1 MVYLNIINMKES
13 KILKVLE
20 KVPSG
25 TKLYST
31 AFGNLELESIVEG
44 FAYKRIKLMEE
55 NRDRRIYLPD
65 GRYKKGGEVTL
76 YPSKEMRDWDKFA
89 WKRGDVLTN
98 NKGAFCIFKEF
109 SGYPYTNFV
118 AIFVHIAGVST
129 SDSTVESTQE
139 WNKASGENAGK
150 YIKLINTNLEKENKR
165 LNLKTLE
172 IEKSKFKDGDILT
185 CLDAALY
192 GSSTFIFEREYEY
205 GYSYYAGIEISGKLY
220 ISPGSIWCGKYGN
233 IRYATEEEKIKLFDA
248 LTKEGKWWNAEKRVI
263 EDIKPVSKKA
273 NATYKKKSDMPEH
286 EFQPFE
292 RVLVRDQKT
301 DKWVVGLYGSK
312 RKVGRYNYVCVGG
325 YCVYC
330 IPYEGNEHLLDTSE
344 DPEEK

>member
-1 MVYLNIINMKES
+1 MKES

-31 AFGNLELESIVEG
+31 AFGNLELESIVEAFG
-44 FAYKRIKLMEE
+44 DKRIKLMEE

-76 YPSKEMRDWDKFA
+76 YPSREIRDWDKFA
-89 WKRGDVLTN
+89 WKKGDILTN

-129 SDSTVESTQE
+129 SDSTVEVTQE
-139 WNKASGENAGK
+139 WHKASGENAGK

-172 IEKSKFKDGDILT
+172 IEKPKFRDGDILALPAT
-185 CLDAALY
+185 PSCSSSIFIFKGENVDGYTYYAAV
-192 GSSTFIFEREYEY
+192 GSSGR
-205 GYSYYAGIEISGKLY
+205 LY
-220 ISPGSIWCGKYGN
+220 ISSGNTWCGKHEN
-233 IRYATEEEKIKLFDA
+233 ARYATAEEKTRLFGV
-248 LTKEGKWWNAEKRVI
+248 LTKECKRWNAEKKVI
-263 EDIKPVSKKA
+263 EDIKP
-273 NATYKKKSDMPEH
+273 EH
-286 EFQPFE
+286 ELKPFQK
-292 RVLVRDQKT
+292 VLVRD
-301 DKWVVGLYGSK
+301 DKADIWKPDLFGFEDSTK
-312 RKVGRYNYVCVGG
+312 EEFRYMGMVAFWK
-325 YCVYC
+325 YC
-330 IPYEGNEHLLDTSE
+330 IPYEGNEHLLGTNKNV
-344 DPEEK
+344 EE

>member
-1 MVYLNIINMKES
+1 MKES

-44 FAYKRIKLMEE
+44 FAYKRIKLMED
-55 NRDRRIYLPD
+55 NKDCRVYLPD
-65 GRYKKGGEVTL
+65 GRYRKGGEVTL
-76 YPSKEMRDWDKFA
+76 YPSREMRDWDKFA
-89 WKRGDVLTN
+89 WGKGDVLTN

-129 SDSTVESTQE
+129 SDSTVEITKE
-139 WNKASGENAGK
+139 WHKASGENAGK

-172 IEKSKFKDGDILT
+172 IEKPKFKEGDILT
-185 CLDAALY
+185 CLDAAFHA
-192 GSSTFIFEREYEY
+192 SSTFIFKHEHEY
-205 GYSYYAGIEISGKLY
+205 GYSCHAGIEISGKLY
-220 ISPGSIWCGKYGN
+220 IIPGSIWCGEHGN
-233 IRYATEEEKIKLFDA
+233 IRYATTEEKAKLFDA
-248 LTKEGKWWNAEKRVI
+248 LTKEGKRWNAEKKVI
-263 EDIKPVSKKA
+263 EDIEPEYELKP
-273 NATYKKKSDMPEH
+273 
-286 EFQPFE
+286 FQK
-292 RVLVRDQKT
+292 VLVRD
-301 DKWVVGLYGSK
+301 DKVDIWKPDLF
-312 RKVGRYNYVCVGG
+312 G
-325 YCVYC
+325 YKDSTKEEFKYMGIVAFWKYC
-330 IPYEGNEHLLDTSE
+330 IPYKGNEHLLGTSK

>member
-1 MVYLNIINMKES
+1 MKES

-31 AFGNLELESIVEG
+31 AFGNLELGFIVEAFG
-44 FAYKRIKLMEE
+44 DKRIKLMEE

-65 GRYKKGGEVTL
+65 GRYRKGGEVTL

-89 WKRGDVLTN
+89 WKKGDILTN
-98 NKGAFCIFKEF
+98 NKGAFCIFKKF
-109 SGYPYTNFV
+109 SDYPYTNFV

-129 SDSTVESTQE
+129 SDSTVEITQE
-139 WNKASGENAGK
+139 WHKASGENAGK
-150 YIKLINTNLEKENKR
+150 YIKFINTNLEKENKR

-172 IEKSKFKDGDILT
+172 VEKIQPKFKDGDILT
-185 CLDAALY
+185 CPPASLHN
-192 GSSTFIFEREYEY
+192 SSTFIFKECNIC
-205 GYSYYAGIEISGKLY
+205 GYLYYAAIEGSNLCISTGNV
-220 ISPGSIWCGKYGN
+220 WCGKN
-233 IRYATEEEKIKLFDA
+233 IITRYATEEEKTKLFDA
-248 LTKEGKWWNAEKRVI
+248 FTKEGKRWNAEKKVI
-263 EDIKPVSKKA
+263 EDVNPVPKKT

-301 DKWVVGLYGSK
+301 DKWFVDLYGSK
-312 RKVGRYNYVCVGG
+312 RKIGQYNYRCVGG
-325 YCVYC
+325 LSTYC
-330 IPYEGNEHLLDTSE
+330 IPYKGNEHLLDTTNSPE
-344 DPEEK
+344 D

>member
-1 MVYLNIINMKES
+1 MKEN

-31 AFGNLELESIVEG
+31 AFGNLELESIVEAFG
-44 FAYKRIKLMEE
+44 DKRIKLMEG

-118 AIFVHIAGVST
+118 AIFVHIAGVLT
-129 SDSTVESTQE
+129 SDSTVEITQE

-172 IEKSKFKDGDILT
+172 VEKLQTKFKNGDILT
-185 CLDAALY
+185 CPPTSLCN
-192 GSSTFIFEREYEY
+192 SSTFIFKMYNLH
-205 GYSYYAGIEISGKLY
+205 GYLYYAAIGGFEKLY
-220 ISPGSIWCGKYGN
+220 ISTGNTWCGKN
-233 IRYATEEEKIKLFDA
+233 EVVRYATEKEKTKLFDSLA
-248 LTKEGKWWNAEKRVI
+248 KEGKRWNAEKKVI
-263 EDIKPVSKKA
+263 ENIKPKPKKE
-273 NATYKKKSDMPEH
+273 NATYKKVSDKPEH

-292 RVLVRDQKT
+292 KVLVRDS
-301 DKWVVGLYGSK
+301 YGSTWEPDFFS
-312 RKVGRYNYVCVGG
+312 RKACEDAELKYMCLTTVWK
-325 YCVYC
+325 YC
-330 IPYEGNEHLLDTSE
+330 IPYEGNEHLLGTTNSQ
-344 DPEEK
+344 EE